1 MTAKP
6 CNLERMQMRFNLQWH
21 IRLRFEIIA
30 KPYSTDT
37 LILLSKVQFGPL
49 QYPLRSH
56 MSDLH
61 LFIVANFFKRTSISW
76 IRLVGHLR
84 RRRHSVALLFCTV
97 IHWWWLEHH
106 SWVELALSPQLAAEQ
121 VEADRDRNH
130 DSGET
135 AK

>member
-1 MTAKP
+1 MTHHYRDLK
-6 CNLERMQMRFNLQWH
+6 LSRS
-21 IRLRFEIIA
+21 
-30 KPYSTDT
+30 STCTQEAVRHGT
-37 LILLSKVQFGPL
+37 LTLLNKVQFGPL
-49 QYPLRSH
+49 QYPLHSH

-61 LFIVANFFKRTSISW
+61 LFIVASFLNCTPISLW
-76 IRLVGHLR
+76 

-97 IHWWWLEHH
+97 IQWWWLEHH

-121 VEADRDRNH
+121 VETDRDGNH

>member
-1 MTAKP
+1 
-6 CNLERMQMRFNLQWH
+6 MQMRFNLQWH

-61 LFIVANFFKRTSISW
+61 LFIVANFLTS
-76 IRLVGHLR
+76 LR
-84 RRRHSVALLFCTV
+84 SRSHSLALLFCTV
-97 IHWWWLEHH
+97 IHWWWFEHH
-106 SWVELALSPQLAAEQ
+106 SWVELALRHQLATKQ
-121 VEADRDRNH
+121 VETDRDRNH

>member
-1 MTAKP
+1 
-6 CNLERMQMRFNLQWH
+6 
-21 IRLRFEIIA
+21 
-30 KPYSTDT
+30 
-37 LILLSKVQFGPL
+37 
-49 QYPLRSH
+49 

-61 LFIVANFFKRTSISW
+61 LFIVANFLRRTPISW
-76 IRLVGHLR
+76 VNPACHLR
-84 RRRHSVALLFCTV
+84 RRRRRRNVALIFCTV

-106 SWVELALSPQLAAEQ
+106 SWVELALGPQFAAEQ